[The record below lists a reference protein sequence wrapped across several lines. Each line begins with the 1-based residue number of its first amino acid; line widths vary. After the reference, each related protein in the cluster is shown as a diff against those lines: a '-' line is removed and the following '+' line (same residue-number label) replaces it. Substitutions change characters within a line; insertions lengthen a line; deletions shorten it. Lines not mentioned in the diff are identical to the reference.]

1 MDTRRSIPF
10 YRFNFSDARTH
21 ADYNNIPGNFG
32 EVFI

>member
-21 ADYNNIPGNFG
+21 ANYNIPGNFG